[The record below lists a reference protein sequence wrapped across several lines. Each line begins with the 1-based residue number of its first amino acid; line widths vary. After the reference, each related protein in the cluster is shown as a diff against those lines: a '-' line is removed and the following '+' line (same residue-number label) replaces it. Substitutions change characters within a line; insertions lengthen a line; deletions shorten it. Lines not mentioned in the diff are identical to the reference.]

1 MHNQRTKEITKKGH
15 YDQQRKVWAHARKVG
30 LKGFSDLYFSSAAFK
45 LLSSHIVAIVVPI
58 VIIVIIV
65 AFIVSYCKRLRDQNL
80 TEKKLENQTRLRKE
94 RMTVENEV
102 PASLKE
108 VSKLHKVSY

>member
-1 MHNQRTKEITKKGH
+1 M
-15 YDQQRKVWAHARKVG
+15 
-30 LKGFSDLYFSSAAFK
+30 
-45 LLSSHIVAIVVPI
+45 AIVVPI
-58 VIIVIIV
+58 VIIIFIV

-80 TEKKLENQTRLRKE
+80 TEQKLKNQTRLRNE

-108 VSKLHKVSY
+108 VSKIHKYDTYSLLFSTSMVYD